1 MNLADQPVRAY
12 TKQQQTRS
20 VRVKLTQRQMGDISQ
35 RVRKE
40 VESRS
45 NGVCEVR
52 KQCDGARAAEMAHL
66 TGRKQLKHKT
76 TAADLRHACV
86 ECHRWLD
93 GTVDGIR
100 YKKKLREETGCRKS

>member
-20 VRVKLTQRQMGDISQ
+20 VRVKLTQRQMGDISL

-45 NGVCEVR
+45 NGVCEVQ
-52 KQCDGARAAEMAHL
+52 KQCDGARAEEMAHL

-76 TAADLRHACV
+76 TAADLRHACKA
-86 ECHRWLD
+86 CHIWLD
-93 GTVDGIR
+93 ESVEGIR
-100 YKKKLREETGCRKS
+100 YRKSLRG